1 MDLYR
6 HVHGRMHSQS
16 RPLKIMCHTAER
28 EVLFGLVKSNLI
40 KTFAKMM

>member
-28 EVLFGLVKSNLI
+28 EVLFGLVMSNPVNTLL
-40 KTFAKMM
+40 K